1 MVLKE
6 TKPEFSWTVNKTFN
20 AAEGTIQ
27 FIESYMQTLEGG
39 VCFPALCLSSI
50 CGVSELDLKM

>member
-6 TKPEFSWTVNKTFN
+6 IKIEFSWTVNKTFN

-27 FIESYMQTLEGG
+27 FSESYIQTLEGG
-39 VCFPALCLSSI
+39 VCFHVLCLSSI
-50 CGVSELDLKM
+50 CGVFELNLSM